1 MDTSTGTPSSGELRL
16 LTIHEFCIWAEITQ
30 TETEEEIRSGRLRP
44 KMFDGDIVFIR
55 LDEAFR
61 WIKEKHGVTVPFAW
75 RPHRKDGRKVN
86 PFSDDMLTF
95 PLSLNTVV
103 L

>member
-1 MDTSTGTPSSGELRL
+1 MDTSTGTQNGGEQRF

-30 TETEEEIRSGRLRP
+30 AETEEEIRSGRLRP
-44 KMFDGDIVFIR
+44 QMCEADMVIF

-61 WIKEKHGVTVPFAW
+61 WIKAKHGITTPFYW
-75 RPHRKDGRKVN
+75 RPLPKGWHKVN
-86 PFSDDMLTF
+86 PFTDDLMTF
-95 PLSLNTVV
+95 PFSLNTVV